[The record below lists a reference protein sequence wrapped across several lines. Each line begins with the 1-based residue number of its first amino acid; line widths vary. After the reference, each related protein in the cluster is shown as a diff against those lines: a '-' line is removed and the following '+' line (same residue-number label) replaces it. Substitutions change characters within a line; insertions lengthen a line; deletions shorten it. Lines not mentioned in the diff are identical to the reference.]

1 MDHAHATLQRL
12 AGAVVDDRLAA
23 EADRAAVGAVH
34 PSKDLHQRRFASAVL
49 ADHCVHFAGVQLEVD
64 TLQRLHAGKCLAD
77 AAHLHQRLLATW
89 GHCDFSTGQRRLAI
103 QIQAGQRTRS
113 GSERGSRP
121 SQALDHQSD
130 APCGPPMYDWT
141 IHMFFMLVDSRRVQV
156 RFMLPALAFSTAV
169 RPSAVPTYQRASTSS
184 CSASTCDK
192 GSRSPVMMLT
202 TPAGTSL
209 VSST

>member
-1 MDHAHATLQRL
+1 LDHAHATLQRL

-23 EADRAAVGAVH
+23 EADRTSIGAVD
-34 PSKDLHQRRFASAVL
+34 PGKDLHQRRFASTVL
-49 ADHCVHFAGVQLEVD
+49 ADNCVHFAGVQIEVD
-64 TLQRLHAGKCLAD
+64 ALQRLHAWKGFAD

-113 GSERGSRP
+113 GSERGSTP

-141 IHMFFMLVDSRRVQV
+141 IQMFLMLVDSRRASGISMWAGSRWVQV
-156 RFMLPALAFSTAV
+156 RFM
-169 RPSAVPTYQRASTSS
+169 
-184 CSASTCDK
+184 
-192 GSRSPVMMLT
+192 
-202 TPAGTSL
+202 
-209 VSST
+209 